1 MKLFENK
8 YDKYDQWWNNL
19 PKHTQ
24 EYLKSQPIWHD
35 NDLLRAGLMGLA
47 MGFFLGAVIF

>member
-1 MKLFENK
+1 MKIFRENK
-8 YDKYDQWWNNL
+8 YDIWWDNL
-19 PKHTQ
+19 PKQTQ

-47 MGFFLGAVIF
+47 IGFFLGAVIF